1 MFELCQTYFKIQG
14 TYFLPSENPFENL
27 LENADKKGSALVQ
40 SSLRALETA
49 KCSCQQST
57 DDCIVRLITG
67 TFGMKDVPTDIFG
80 FR

>member
-1 MFELCQTYFKIQG
+1 M
-14 TYFLPSENPFENL
+14 PSENPFENHP
-27 LENADKKGSALVQ
+27 ENADKKGTALLQ

-49 KCSCQQST
+49 KCTCQQST

-67 TFGMKDVPTDIFG
+67 TFGKKDVPTDAFG